1 MPVALGVRA
10 STDGNDT
17 PWLDGRG
24 TGICFVHCPA
34 HLDLELIPVTSTIE
48 EAPSVDSPEQA
59 AFRARVREFLA
70 AHSQP
75 KRESSPWALNFHSD
89 AEAAKRAFEEGRA
102 WQRTRFE
109 HGMTG
114 FTYPKEVGGQGGDAW
129 QERIYEEE
137 AAEYEASSGF
147 IRSTIA
153 MLGPTLMAFGTEAQ
167 QRELVPRLLS
177 GEDAWCQL
185 FSEPGAGSDLASL
198 GCRAVRDGDDFVVTG
213 QKVWNSAAQ
222 WCDRGMLF
230 ARTES
235 RRAEAPRHHVL
246 ARGHAERGHRS
257 PSARPGDGGCA
268 LQRGLL
274 RRRAGPGCE
283 RARRDRRWLGRGAG
297 RDGER
302 VGDDRWFG
310 EQHVRQAAPAGAA
323 VRVTDDPVVRQ
334 RLADSYAR
342 ERALGLLADRIMSA
356 VRRRERPPVDPSIL
370 KLFIAVNRAIA
381 GDLAAAI
388 AGPAGLLE
396 DDEVS
401 RWVGAEVMGR
411 YGISIG
417 GGTNEVQR
425 NNLAERALGLPKEPS
440 TDRSVAWS
448 QTLRG

>member
-1 MPVALGVRA
+1 M
-10 STDGNDT
+10 
-17 PWLDGRG
+17 
-24 TGICFVHCPA
+24 
-34 HLDLELIPVTSTIE
+34 TSTIE

-70 AHSQP
+70 AHSHP
-75 KRESSPWALNFHSD
+75 KRESSPWALNFHAD
-89 AEAAKRAFEEGRA
+89 AESAKRAFEVGRA

-114 FTYPKEVGGQGGDAW
+114 FTYPKEVGGQGGEAW
-129 QERIYEEE
+129 QERMYEEE
-137 AAEYEASSGF
+137 AANYEASSGF

-167 QRELVPRLLS
+167 QRELLPRLLS

-198 GCRAVRDGDDFVVTG
+198 GCRAVRDGDDFVVSG

-222 WCDRGMLF
+222 WCDHGMLLARTNPDAPKHHGITFLLVDMRSAGIEVRPLIQATGAAHFNEVFFEDVRVPVANVLGEIDGGWAVARIVMANESAMIGGSGSSTFSNLLLLAQRF
-230 ARTES
+230 ARN
-235 RRAEAPRHHVL
+235 
-246 ARGHAERGHRS
+246 
-257 PSARPGDGGCA
+257 
-268 LQRGLL
+268 
-274 RRRAGPGCE
+274 
-283 RARRDRRWLGRGAG
+283 
-297 RDGER
+297 
-302 VGDDRWFG
+302 
-310 EQHVRQAAPAGAA
+310 
-323 VRVTDDPVVRQ
+323 DDPVVRQ
-334 RLADSYAR
+334 RLADYYTR
-342 ERALGLLADRIMSA
+342 ERALGLLADRIMGA
-356 VRRRERPPVDPSIL
+356 VRRRERPQVDPSIL
-370 KLFIAVNRAIA
+370 KLFIAVNRAVA

-388 AGPAGLLE
+388 AGPAGLLQ

-440 TDRSVAWS
+440 SDRDVAWS